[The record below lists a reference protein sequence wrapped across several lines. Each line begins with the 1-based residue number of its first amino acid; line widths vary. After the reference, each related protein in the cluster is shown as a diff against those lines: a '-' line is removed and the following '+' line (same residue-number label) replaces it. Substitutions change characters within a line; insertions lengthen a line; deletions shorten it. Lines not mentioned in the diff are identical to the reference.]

1 MGAIDHA
8 PRTGFLAEI
17 TDELRTTLFGRAGAI
32 GGILPPIAFLTL
44 RPFVGIPWAAGGSL
58 LVAAVTIAV
67 RLSRGNTIRFA
78 VAGAAGALIAAG
90 FALRQDTA
98 EAYFLPGI
106 IQGAATTAALLV
118 SILVRRPLVAFTS
131 WITRG
136 WPADWY
142 RHPQVQPAYIVTT
155 WLWVGFFGLRTIWQW
170 QLYVVGDEGGLL
182 LTRIIGGW
190 PATVGLLIATY
201 VLGRWRLATLRGPSV
216 DEYQAD
222 APQPWVGQRKGF

>member
-1 MGAIDHA
+1 MDVIEDA

-17 TDELRTTLFGRAGAI
+17 TDELRTTLFGRSGAI

-44 RPFVGIPWAAGGSL
+44 RPFVGIAWAAAGSL
-58 LVAAVTIAV
+58 IVAAITIGW

-106 IQGAATTAALLV
+106 IQGAATTVALLV
-118 SILVRRPLVAFTS
+118 SILLRRPLVAFTS

-142 RHPQVQPAYIVTT
+142 RHAQVQPAYMLTT
-155 WLWVGFFGLRTIWQW
+155 WLWVGFFALRTLWQW
-170 QLYVVGDEGGLL
+170 QLYLVGDEGGLL
-182 LTRIIGGW
+182 LTRIFGGW
-190 PATVGLLIATY
+190 PATVALLVATY
-201 VLGRWRLATLRGPSV
+201 VLGRWRLTRLKGPSV
-216 DEYQAD
+216 DEYLTD